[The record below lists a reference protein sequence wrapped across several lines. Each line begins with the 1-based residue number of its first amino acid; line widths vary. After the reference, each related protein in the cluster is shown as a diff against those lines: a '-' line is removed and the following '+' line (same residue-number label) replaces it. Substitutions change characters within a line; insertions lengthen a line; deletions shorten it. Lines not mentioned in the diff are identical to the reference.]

1 MTDLRLITLA
11 PQSSRARYAS
21 DIATAG
27 GWAFIVGLP
36 IDFHDDRAP
45 VPDGLENQ
53 MAKLF
58 ANLDET
64 LAAAKLAKTDVVMT
78 RVSLV
83 DFERFYDRMNA
94 VYERYFG
101 SHKPVRTCAG
111 VTALTRG
118 ALIEIGFTV
127 HQSSTS

>member
-21 DIATAG
+21 DIATTG
-27 GWAFIVGLP
+27 GWSFFVGLP
-36 IDFHDDRAP
+36 IDLHDDRKP

-58 ANLDET
+58 ANVDET
-64 LAAAKLAKTDVVMT
+64 LAAVKLAKTDVAMAQIA
-78 RVSLV
+78 LV
-83 DFERFYDRMNA
+83 DFERFYDRMNV

-101 SHKPVRTCAG
+101 SHKPARTCAG

-118 ALIEIGFTV
+118 ALIEIGFV
-127 HQSSTS
+127 LHQSSTS